1 MLSASASL
9 AVHTSHSHSSGK
21 IHQPSKTPTTEPTPA
36 AASSDRER
44 DRDRDRERERDRD
57 RDRESGRGQSNVPP
71 PVRQRASTSG
81 SAAGG
86 QLKARVPPPVP
97 PRGSP
102 RRKDAQD
109 TSRAHSTTPGTAP
122 YNTNPSSTAAS
133 VSVSSSNLLQ
143 LPGEAMPRFGERRSP
158 SNVQDWLEL
167 HDLFDVCDTVPHP
180 SASPASRRRE
190 SLQSAYSVV
199 RSESVSHRQQ
209 QPPRLLNHVDIFQ
222 RQNSFMARSDRSSV
236 GSIVRSFPPIRAE
249 SYRTARTSVS
259 AQSSHRSPRRMQQ
272 QQLKQLKRHEK
283 RNRYLHC
290 VDLALGDDNCE
301 SGQEDNLLQS
311 VSAFLEVKRELE
323 GVYNRRRPLPTLQVE
338 HELSGEQQQEQE
350 LIPAEPTP
358 ASQRPARRGKRRA
371 PKAAPST
378 IPESTDSLS
387 NAATQHDSLDLR
399 RNSCV

>member
-1 MLSASASL
+1 M
-9 AVHTSHSHSSGK
+9 HTSHSHSSGK
-21 IHQPSKTPTTEPTPA
+21 IHQPTKPPTTEPTPA
-36 AASSDRER
+36 AASSE
-44 DRDRDRERERDRD
+44 RERERDRD
-57 RDRESGRGQSNVPP
+57 RERDRESGRSQSNVPP

-81 SAAGG
+81 SAAGA
-86 QLKARVPPPVP
+86 LKARVPPPVP

-102 RRKDAQD
+102 RRKDTQD
-109 TSRAHSTTPGTAP
+109 TSRAHSTTPGTAASP
-122 YNTNPSSTAAS
+122 YDLYPNSSTAS

-143 LPGEAMPRFGERRSP
+143 LPSEAMPRFGERRSP

-167 HDLFDVCDTVPHP
+167 HDLFDVCDTP
-180 SASPASRRRE
+180 SPSPAVATVSPARRRE
-190 SLQSAYSVV
+190 SMQSAYSTV
-199 RSESVSHRQQ
+199 RSESSHRQP

-259 AQSSHRSPRRMQQ
+259 AFSSHRSPRRHQQ
-272 QQLKQLKRHEK
+272 QQLKRHEK

-290 VDLALGDDNCE
+290 ADLALGDDSCD

-338 HELSGEQQQEQE
+338 QEQLTVEQQQEGE
-350 LIPAEPTP
+350 LFPAEP
-358 ASQRPARRGKRRA
+358 AELQQRRPRRGKRRA

-378 IPESTDSLS
+378 IPESTDSVS
-387 NAATQHDSLDLR
+387 NAATQHDSIDLR
-399 RNSCV
+399 RNSCA

>member
-1 MLSASASL
+1 M
-9 AVHTSHSHSSGK
+9 
-21 IHQPSKTPTTEPTPA
+21 
-36 AASSDRER
+36 
-44 DRDRDRERERDRD
+44 
-57 RDRESGRGQSNVPP
+57 
-71 PVRQRASTSG
+71 
-81 SAAGG
+81 
-86 QLKARVPPPVP
+86 
-97 PRGSP
+97 
-102 RRKDAQD
+102 
-109 TSRAHSTTPGTAP
+109 
-122 YNTNPSSTAAS
+122 
-133 VSVSSSNLLQ
+133 SSSNLLQ
-143 LPGEAMPRFGERRSP
+143 LPCEAMPRFGERRSP

-199 RSESVSHRQQ
+199 RSESSHRQQ

-222 RQNSFMARSDRSSV
+222 RQNSFMARSERSSV

-272 QQLKQLKRHEK
+272 QLKRHEK
-283 RNRYLHC
+283 RNRYLHY
-290 VDLALGDDNCE
+290 VDLALGDDNCD

-323 GVYNRRRPLPTLQVE
+323 GVYDRRRPLPTLQVE
-338 HELSGEQQQEQE
+338 HELPGEQQQQD
-350 LIPAEPTP
+350 LLPEPTP
-358 ASQRPARRGKRRA
+358 TSQRPARRGKRRA

>member
-1 MLSASASL
+1 M
-9 AVHTSHSHSSGK
+9 HTSHSHSSGK

-36 AASSDRER
+36 AASSERERERER
-44 DRDRDRERERDRD
+44 DRDRD

-102 RRKDAQD
+102 RRKDTQD
-109 TSRAHSTTPGTAP
+109 TSRAHSTTPGRAP
-122 YNTNPSSTAAS
+122 YDTNPSSSTAAS
-133 VSVSSSNLLQ
+133 VSASSSNQLQ
-143 LPGEAMPRFGERRSP
+143 LPSETMPRFGERRSP

-167 HDLFDVCDTVPHP
+167 HDLFDVSDSPPHP
-180 SASPASRRRE
+180 SPAVATTAPASRRRE

-199 RSESVSHRQQ
+199 RSESSHRQ

-259 AQSSHRSPRRMQQ
+259 ALSSHCSPRRMQQ
-272 QQLKQLKRHEK
+272 QQKRHEK
-283 RNRYLHC
+283 RNRYLHYA
-290 VDLALGDDNCE
+290 DLALGDDGCD

-338 HELSGEQQQEQE
+338 QELPGEQQQE
-350 LIPAEPTP
+350 LLLCDPVAM
-358 ASQRPARRGKRRA
+358 SQRRPRRGKRRA

-378 IPESTDSLS
+378 IPESTDTLS